1 MMKKLLTLTLTLLV
15 SLSFGQT
22 AIKKEN
28 ISTDGGSQT
37 NGSTTVVY
45 TVGEIAI
52 QENSN
57 GTIHLSEGFIG
68 PDIAEAMDIKDYTL
82 LQNINIYPNP
92 TQDFVN
98 INFENESE
106 YQINVTDLSGKIIYT
121 FEENNQLEQRI
132 NLQNLKVGVYLL
144 VIKDVKFK
152 KYKIFKI
159 VKK

>member
-37 NGSTTVVY
+37 NGTTTVVY

>member
-1 MMKKLLTLTLTLLV
+1 MKKLLTLTLTLLV

-37 NGSTTVVY
+37 NGTTTVVY

-68 PDIAEAMDIKDYTL
+68 PDIITALKIDNYTG
-82 LQNINIYPNP
+82 LQGVNIYPNP
-92 TQDFVN
+92 VQTDLN
-98 INFENESE
+98 ISLPE
-106 YQINVTDLSGKIIYT
+106 YQNYEIYLYDLNGKQLINTIIEDDNQTKLDLSTQKT
-121 FEENNQLEQRI
+121 
-132 NLQNLKVGVYLL
+132 GVYMLI
-144 VIKDVKFK
+144 VIDRNQQKRGI
-152 KYKIFKI
+152 YKIQKL
-159 VKK
+159 

>member
-1 MMKKLLTLTLTLLV
+1 
-15 SLSFGQT
+15 
-22 AIKKEN
+22 
-28 ISTDGGSQT
+28 
-37 NGSTTVVY
+37 
-45 TVGEIAI
+45 
-52 QENSN
+52 
-57 GTIHLSEGFIG
+57 
-68 PDIAEAMDIKDYTL
+68 L

-132 NLQNLKVGVYLL
+132 NLQNLKAGVYLL
-144 VIKDVKFK
+144 VIKDVNFK

>member
-1 MMKKLLTLTLTLLV
+1 MKKLLTISLTLLV

-37 NGSTTVVY
+37 NGTTTVVY
-45 TVGEIAI
+45 TVGEIAV

-68 PDIAEAMDIKDYTL
+68 SDIAEAMDIKDYTL

-106 YQINVTDLSGKIIYT
+106 YQINITDLSGKIIYT

>member
-37 NGSTTVVY
+37 NGTTTVVY

-144 VIKDVKFK
+144 VIKDIKFK

>member
-1 MMKKLLTLTLTLLV
+1 MKKLLTLTLTLLV

-37 NGSTTVVY
+37 NGTTTVVY

-106 YQINVTDLSGKIIYT
+106 YQINITDLSGKIIYT

>member
-1 MMKKLLTLTLTLLV
+1 MMKKLLTLSLTLLV

-37 NGSTTVVY
+37 NGTTTVVY

-106 YQINVTDLSGKIIYT
+106 YQINVTDLSGKIIYS
-121 FEENNQLEQRI
+121 FEKNNQLEQTI